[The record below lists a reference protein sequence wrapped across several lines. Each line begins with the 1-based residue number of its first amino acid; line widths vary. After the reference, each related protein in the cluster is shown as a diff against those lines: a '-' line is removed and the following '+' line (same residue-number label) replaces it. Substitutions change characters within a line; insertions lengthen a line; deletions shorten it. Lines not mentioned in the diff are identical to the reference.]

1 MKLTNIIIGCCVLL
15 ILGGCANQ
23 PSQVILNPVYKNGQ
37 ISTIN
42 SSLSTSVI
50 DLRGDTSTLKLI
62 ESDKTK
68 TFASQGITSS
78 IKSVLDSALS
88 RNGASISNLATVRFE
103 VDIHALQAV
112 VTEKLVSHTSEAH
125 IELGVRVIRASSNFS
140 KVYRGSANLEGP
152 FSHEQAKIEGQLNK
166 LTEQV
171 ITRIVS
177 DPELIEFLEG

>member
-1 MKLTNIIIGCCVLL
+1 MKLTNIILGCCVLL

-23 PSQVILNPVYKNGQ
+23 PSQVILNPVYKSGQ
-37 ISTIN
+37 ISSIN

-62 ESDKTK
+62 GSDKTK

-88 RNGASISNLATVRFE
+88 RNGASISNLASVRFE

-112 VTEKLVSHTSEAH
+112 VTESEQ
-125 IELGVRVIRASSNFS
+125 
-140 KVYRGSANLEGP
+140 K
-152 FSHEQAKIEGQLNK
+152 
-166 LTEQV
+166 
-171 ITRIVS
+171 
-177 DPELIEFLEG
+177 

>member
-1 MKLTNIIIGCCVLL
+1 MKLTNIITGGCVLL

-23 PSQVILNPVYKNGQ
+23 PSQVILNPVYKSGQ

-50 DLRGDTSTLKLI
+50 DLRGDSSTLKLI

-68 TFASQGITSS
+68 TFASQGLTESV
-78 IKSVLDSALS
+78 KSVLDSALS
-88 RNGASISNLATVRFE
+88 RNGASISNLASVRFE

-152 FSHEQAKIEGQLNK
+152 FSHERAKIEGQLNK
-166 LTEQV
+166 LTEQI